1 MKFDKSLILYTF
13 DLFKVVV
20 CQLIKIERIY
30 DNPIG
35 KSENKNDGLRIL
47 VDRLWPRGLSKNEVK
62 VDLWMKDLAPS
73 TPLRKWFN
81 HDERKWEQ
89 FKSKYFEELDK
100 CNESINVI
108 LTKLE
113 KGSVILLYGAKDEKF
128 NNAIALKEY
137 LESFKK

>member
-1 MKFDKSLILYTF
+1 M
-13 DLFKVVV
+13 
-20 CQLIKIERIY
+20 IKIERIY

-35 KSENKNDGLRIL
+35 KSGNQNDGLRIL

-137 LESFKK
+137 IESFKK

>member
-1 MKFDKSLILYTF
+1 MKFDKSLILHTF

-35 KSENKNDGLRIL
+35 KSGNKNDGLRIL

-137 LESFKK
+137 IESFKK

>member
-1 MKFDKSLILYTF
+1 MKFDKSLILHSF
-13 DLFKVVV
+13 DLIKVVV

-35 KSENKNDGLRIL
+35 KSGNQNDGLRIL

-137 LESFKK
+137 IESFKK